1 MTPTLLSNVT
11 LAGAFSNATLA
22 AQKSDKMQKACDR
35 QDVVRTARPSL
46 IQRLMGTFCQPVS
59 RSA

>member
-1 MTPTLLSNVT
+1 MTHTLLSNVT

-22 AQKSDKMQKACDR
+22 AQKNDKMHKACDR
-35 QDVVRTARPSL
+35 LNEVRIAHPSL
-46 IQRLMGTFCQPVS
+46 IQRLLGALSQPVS